1 MSGFPLQPPIDAR
14 LTAPL
19 ELPATSTGHLTTEG
33 GSTLDDGSGD
43 ATIAGTLGVDGATT
57 LSSTL
62 AVTDGVTLDSTLGV
76 TGAATLDSTLAVTG
90 DTTLSGTLGVT
101 GNTTLDT
108 AIISNYQSTNTNFG
122 AVTVPASGTALPAQ
136 ANSGFFYIVGG
147 AITGITI
154 NGVAIDDTQTLIYV
168 RPGDSIVI
176 DYTTA
181 PAVYKQNL

>member
-1 MSGFPLQPPIDAR
+1 MSGFPLEPPIDAR

-43 ATIAGTLGVDGATT
+43 ATIAGTLGVDGDTT
-57 LSSTL
+57 LSGTL

-76 TGAATLDSTLAVTG
+76 TGATTLDSTLAVTG
-90 DTTLSGTLGVT
+90 DITVPAVKST
-101 GNTTLDT
+101 GST
-108 AIISNYQSTNTNFG
+108 IS
-122 AVTVPASGTALPAQ
+122 AVTVPASGTALPTVTVDTLI
-136 ANSGFFYIVGG
+136 YIVGG
-147 AITGITI
+147 TITGITL
-154 NGVAIDDTQTLIYV
+154 NGDALPTSIPLIYQ

-181 PAVYKQNL
+181 PTAIYAQSL